1 MFSSG
6 MAAVT
11 TTLLKFLKAAD
22 HIIYTDDIY
31 RKTLLILS
39 ETPTNPYL
47 RVVDYEKLVRIANI
61 YGLWLSLFYT
71 RVQITFNKVTLE
83 N

>member
-6 MAAVT
+6 MAAVA

-31 RKTLLILS
+31 RKTRLILS

-47 RVVDYEKLVRIANI
+47 RVVRIANI